1 MFAHTIWD
9 TLKWSETSSI
19 SSKRLVKIRCRMG
32 FLVKMGIR
40 DGPRI
45 MQDSIP
51 IIHIGHGWV
60 IYTCIR
66 NAQNFFVCLCLTLVK
81 EESTLLLVIRNIG
94 KKKKKNYLQPLIIS
108 KIRYYV
114 TNENSNFLIFTYF
127 DWLTSLIK

>member
-66 NAQNFFVCLCLTLVK
+66 NPQNFFVCLCLTLVK

-94 KKKKKNYLQPLIIS
+94 KKKKKTICNLWLFLKLDTMSLMKTQIFWFLLI
-108 KIRYYV
+108 
-114 TNENSNFLIFTYF
+114 LIG
-127 DWLTSLIK
+127 